1 MNNSSSNF
9 YDPVII
15 GTGVAASTVAYE
27 CNAYGWKI
35 AIIDSR
41 PFGGT
46 CALRGCDPKK
56 VLIAAEE
63 SIDWK
68 IRMKGK
74 GIESNQ
80 NNGNNANDF
89 NIKWEDLEKFKKTF
103 TDPVPRNHE
112 EGFLKVGIDTYHG
125 IAEFVDKNKIKIKNH
140 NIHKENNYDNTNN
153 DSKNNKENGFKIIE
167 GKYFVIATGAKPR
180 PLKIDGEQLIT
191 TSDQFLELTALP
203 KNIVFIG
210 GGYISFEFAF
220 IAAHAGSKVTILHR
234 NNKPLDIFDYDL
246 VKKILEKSK
255 HIGINTLLG
264 KEVIK
269 IEEKITNNNGTSQN
283 KLIVHYKQ
291 RYNNSSSSLPSST
304 TTNKK
309 GYDIDLQL
317 ETETTN
323 AISTIEADI
332 VVHGAGR
339 IPQIDEL
346 NLETAGIEYDNKNG
360 IKVNEYLQ
368 SVSNPNIYAAGDATL
383 NLGGPPLT
391 PIGIYEARI
400 VAHNLLCDYNNR
412 TTANNIKNNKKEKPD
427 YKGVPSVVFTIP
439 PIASVG
445 ISEQVAKD
453 KGLQFKTLYTDTSNW
468 FSSKRIGEHYS
479 AFKIITDEKTD
490 KILGAHIIRH
500 NAEEIINIFALAIRL
515 GISKKDLKN
524 SAALFTYPT
533 NSSDIV
539 YML

>member
-1 MNNSSSNF
+1 MNNSPSSF
-9 YDPVII
+9 YDLVII

-27 CNAYGWKI
+27 CNSYGWKI

-56 VLIAAEE
+56 VLLAAEE
-63 SIDWK
+63 AIDWK

-74 GIESNQ
+74 GIDSNQ
-80 NNGNNANDF
+80 NFGYNDNDF
-89 NIKWEDLEKFKKTF
+89 NIKWSDLVTFKKTF
-103 TDPVPRNHE
+103 TDPVPKQRE
-112 EGFLKVGIDTYHG
+112 EGFLKAGIDTYHG
-125 IAEFVDKNKIKIKNH
+125 IAEFIDNNKIKIKNH
-140 NIHKENNYDNTNN
+140 NIHKENNNDNNNN
-153 DSKNNKENGFKIIE
+153 DNKNNKENDFEVIE

-180 PLKIDGEQLIT
+180 PLNIDGERLIT
-191 TSDQFLELTALP
+191 TSDQFLDLTSLP

-220 IAAHAGSKVTILHR
+220 VAVHAGSKVTILHR
-234 NNKPLDIFDYDL
+234 NNKPLDTFDYDL
-246 VKKILEKSK
+246 VTKILEKSK
-255 HIGINTLLG
+255 NIGIDILLG

-269 IEEKITNNNGTSQN
+269 IEEKRTNNNDTN
-283 KLIVHYKQ
+283 DKKLIVHYKE
-291 RYNNSSSSLPSST
+291 RYNNSSSSSLSST

-309 GYDIDLQL
+309 EYRIDPQL
-317 ETETTN
+317 ERETKNSTR
-323 AISTIEADI
+323 TIEADI

-346 NLETAGIEYDNKNG
+346 KLEKAHIEYDNKNG

-368 SVSNPNIYAAGDATL
+368 SISNPKIYAAGDATL

-391 PIGIYEARI
+391 PIGIYEGRI
-400 VAHNLLCDYNNR
+400 VAKNLLYDYNINK
-412 TTANNIKNNKKEKPD
+412 TTANNNKKEKPD

-445 ISEQVAKD
+445 ISEQVAED

-468 FSSKRIGEHYS
+468 FSSRRIGEKYS
-479 AFKIITDEKTD
+479 AFKIITDENTD

>member
-1 MNNSSSNF
+1 MNNSASSF
-9 YDPVII
+9 YDLVII

-27 CNAYGWKI
+27 CNSYGWKI

-56 VLIAAEE
+56 VLLAAEE
-63 SIDWK
+63 AIDWK

-80 NNGNNANDF
+80 NFRYNDNDF
-89 NIKWEDLEKFKKTF
+89 NIKWSDLVTFKKTF
-103 TDPVPRNHE
+103 TDPVPKQRE
-112 EGFLKVGIDTYHG
+112 KEFLKAGIDTYHG
-125 IAEFVDKNKIKIKNH
+125 IAEFIDKNKIKIKKY
-140 NIHKENNYDNTNN
+140 NIHKENNNDNNN
-153 DSKNNKENGFKIIE
+153 ESKNNQENDFEVIE

-180 PLKIDGEQLIT
+180 PLKIDGERLIT
-191 TSDQFLELTALP
+191 TSDQFLDLTSLP
-203 KNIVFIG
+203 KDIVFIG

-220 IAAHAGSKVTILHR
+220 IAVHTGSKVTILHR
-234 NNKPLDIFDYDL
+234 NNKPLDTFDYDL
-246 VKKILEKSK
+246 VTKILEKSK
-255 HIGINTLLG
+255 NIGIDILLG

-269 IEEKITNNNGTSQN
+269 IEEKRTKNNDTNDK
-283 KLIVHYKQ
+283 KLIVHYKE
-291 RYNNSSSSLPSST
+291 RYNNSSSSSLSST

-309 GYDIDLQL
+309 GDSIDLQL
-317 ETETTN
+317 KTETKN
-323 AISTIEADI
+323 SISTIETDI

-346 NLETAGIEYDNKNG
+346 KLETADIEYDNKNG

-368 SVSNPNIYAAGDATL
+368 SISNPKIYAAGDATL

-391 PIGIYEARI
+391 PIGIYEGRI
-400 VAHNLLCDYNNR
+400 VAKNLLYDYNINKK
-412 TTANNIKNNKKEKPD
+412 TATNNKKEKPD
-427 YKGVPSVVFTIP
+427 YKGIPSVVFTIP

-445 ISEQVAKD
+445 ISEQVAED

-468 FSSKRIGEHYS
+468 FSSRRIGEQYS
-479 AFKIITDEKTD
+479 AFKIITDENTD